1 MLSGFKEFILR
12 GNVIE
17 LAVAVVIGTAFT
29 AIVTA
34 LVTGIFNPLIALLFD
49 ADSLATAGITL
60 RAATGDSEAI
70 VLSWGVVLSALI
82 QFLLV
87 AIVVYFALIV
97 PMNQLKRVRFG
108 RKKDAAELPAPP
120 TELELLTEIRDLLAV
135 ARETHPRHAD
145 EGGAAPGSAG
155 AAAAGSAPGSGSG
168 SATP

>member
-1 MLSGFKEFILR
+1 MLKGFKEFILR

-49 ADSLATAGITL
+49 ADSLAGAGITL
-60 RAATGDSEAI
+60 RAATDSSQAI

-87 AIVVYFALIV
+87 AVVVYFALIV
-97 PMNQLKRVRFG
+97 PMNQLKKVSF
-108 RKKDAAELPAPP
+108 RKKDKPVDQPEEPA
-120 TELELLTEIRDLLAV
+120 TELELLTEIRDLLKRTEQPAHKHV
-135 ARETHPRHAD
+135 DP
-145 EGGAAPGSAG
+145 SV
-155 AAAAGSAPGSGSG
+155 
-168 SATP
+168 

>member
-1 MLSGFKEFILR
+1 
-12 GNVIE
+12 

-49 ADSLATAGITL
+49 SDSLATAGITL
-60 RAATGDSEAI
+60 RPASGDTAAV

-82 QFLLV
+82 QFALV

-108 RKKDAAELPAPP
+108 KKKDATEPPAPP
-120 TELELLTEIRDLLAV
+120 TELELLTEIRDLLA
-135 ARETHPRHAD
+135 AAPETHPRHAD
-145 EGGAAPGSAG
+145 DVSAGPAAPR
-155 AAAAGSAPGSGSG
+155 
-168 SATP
+168 